1 MMSRAAWRPP
11 CRSSCRSR
19 RSRESCTCCGSATP
33 ADGRRFGGW
42 RSGAPRVTEA
52 PRIAVIVPCFNDGEL
67 VAEAVSS
74 VIEREPVELVV
85 VDDASSDAGTAD
97 VLDRLR
103 REGVPVV
110 RHARNLGLPAARMT
124 GLRASSAPFVF
135 PLDADD

>member
-1 MMSRAAWRPP
+1 M
-11 CRSSCRSR
+11 
-19 RSRESCTCCGSATP
+19 
-33 ADGRRFGGW
+33 
-42 RSGAPRVTEA
+42 TEA

-85 VDDASSDAGTAD
+85 VDDASSDARTAE

-124 GLRASSAPFVF
+124 GLRASRRDSRIGGRICESTKPRSVPRPEA
-135 PLDADD
+135 AG